1 MPKTRYYHLGLI
13 QMMNLVLLFTFAN
26 PVFGG
31 KMTELVE
38 KEVPSLVELYQEL
51 HAAPELS
58 FFEKNTS
65 ARLAGELRVAGYE
78 VTTPAGKYSF
88 ADYTCYGV
96 VAVLK
101 NGKGPTVLVRTEMDA
116 LPVEEKTGVAW
127 ASKVRMQDITG
138 EEVGVMHACGHDMHQ
153 TVLVGAARVLAGMKD
168 RWSGTLILIGQT
180 AEERGAGARAL
191 LADGLYRRWP
201 VPDYALSEHL
211 DPGLEAGQ
219 VGYCPGWA
227 MANIDMI
234 DITIRGVGA
243 HGARPHQGRDPIVIA
258 AQVINAL
265 QTIVSREINPVDP
278 GVVTVGSIHGGSK
291 HNIIPD
297 EVKLQLTVRT
307 FTDEVRQKVLEAIER
322 ITVNTARAAGL
333 PENLLPVIHNRSE
346 EFFPVL
352 YNDPQ
357 LVDSTVKA
365 FRAALREENVLRQ
378 KPTTGGEDFSEFGRT
393 DHKVPIFLF
402 RLGSA
407 EPGSDPSSRPG
418 LHSPYFKP
426 APELTIR
433 TGVKAM
439 SAAVLNLL
447 GK

>member
-1 MPKTRYYHLGLI
+1 MPI
-13 QMMNLVLLFTFAN
+13 I
-26 PVFGG
+26 PV
-31 KMTELVE
+31 MAME
-38 KEVPSLVELYQEL
+38 
-51 HAAPELS
+51 
-58 FFEKNTS
+58 N
-65 ARLAGELRVAGYE
+65 GE
-78 VTTPAGKYSF
+78 
-88 ADYTCYGV
+88 
-96 VAVLK
+96 
-101 NGKGPTVLVRTEMDA
+101 GPTVLVRTEMDA
-116 LPVEEKTGVAW
+116 LPVEAKTGVAW
-127 ASKVRMQDITG
+127 ASKVRMRDITG
-138 EEVGVMHACGHDMHQ
+138 DEVGVMHACGHDMHQ
-153 TVLVGAARVLAGMKD
+153 TVLVGTARVLAGMKD

-211 DPGLEAGQ
+211 DPGLAAGQ

-265 QTIVSREINPVDP
+265 QTVVSREINPVDP

-307 FTDEVRQKVLEAIER
+307 FTDEVRRKVLEAIER

-352 YNDPQ
+352 YNDPE

-365 FRAALREENVLRQ
+365 FRAALGEENVLRQ

-447 GK
+447 GR

>member
-1 MPKTRYYHLGLI
+1 LHKIRFYRPAIIQITGLA
-13 QMMNLVLLFTFAN
+13 LLFTFAS
-26 PVFGG
+26 PVSGG

-38 KEVPSLVELYQEL
+38 KELPSLVALYKEI
-51 HAAPELS
+51 HASPELS

-65 ARLAGELRVAGYE
+65 ARLAGELRAAGYE
-78 VTTPAGKYSF
+78 ITHPVGKYSF

-96 VAVLK
+96 VAVME
-101 NGKGPTVLVRTEMDA
+101 NGKGPTVLVRTEIDA
-116 LPVEEKTGVAW
+116 LPIEEKTGVAW

-153 TVLVGAARVLAGMKD
+153 TVLVGTARVLAAMKE
-168 RWSGTLILIGQT
+168 RWSGTLILICQT

-191 LADGLYRRWP
+191 LADGLYERWP
-201 VPDYALSEHL
+201 VPDYALAEHL

-219 VGYCPGWA
+219 VGYCPGRA

-234 DITIRGVGA
+234 DITIRGIGA
-243 HGARPHQGRDPIVIA
+243 HGARPHQGRDPIVVS

-265 QTIVSREINPVDP
+265 QTVVSREINPVDP

-297 EVKLQLTVRT
+297 KVELQLTVRT
-307 FTDEVRQKVLEAIER
+307 FSDEVREKILEAIER
-322 ITVNTARAAGL
+322 ITLNTARAAGL
-333 PENLLPVIHNRSE
+333 PENLLPVVHNRSE

-352 YNDPQ
+352 YNDPE
-357 LVDSTVKA
+357 LVESTVKA
-365 FRAALREENVLRQ
+365 FKAVLGEENVLKI
-378 KPTTGGEDFSEFGRT
+378 KPTTSGEDFSEFGRT
-393 DHKVPIFLF
+393 PHKVPVFLF

-418 LHSPYFKP
+418 LHSAYFKP
-426 APELTIR
+426 VR
-433 TGVKAM
+433 G
-439 SAAVLNLL
+439 
-447 GK
+447 G